1 MPPDHLLDP
10 GFRRLPD
17 VRTIAV
23 LRASGIGDLVFA
35 LPALDA
41 LRAAYP
47 DAEITLIGR
56 PMHGEILESRPSSV
70 DRVIAEARPFVGDEL
85 ELVGLEETRRALI
98 ERLRRESWDLAVQLH
113 GGGRNSNPLVAALG
127 ARLTVGARS
136 PEAAPLDRTVPYVYW
151 QHEIHRNLEVV
162 ALAGARPVTIE
173 PRLAPTPADRRLGDA
188 ALAEG
193 GVPED
198 APVAVVHPGVSDPRR
213 RWPARSFA
221 EVGDA
226 LADRGF
232 RVIVTGSV
240 GEAGLANEVVG
251 AMAGEA
257 ALSVA
262 GRIGL
267 AGLLGILGRAAVV
280 VANDTGPLHLASALG
295 RPSVG
300 IFWCGNVI
308 NAGPPFRA
316 RHRPLLSWRLTC
328 PECGVDCTRERC
340 PHDASFVSDVPV
352 AGVVEAA
359 FELLDGWR
367 SVVAGGAPAP
377 AEAAPLTAA

>member
-1 MPPDHLLDP
+1 MLSE
-10 GFRRLPD
+10 

-47 DAEITLIGR
+47 DAEITMIGR
-56 PMHGEILESRPSSV
+56 PMHAEILESRPSAV
-70 DRVIAEARPFVGDEL
+70 DRVIAEAGPFIGDEP
-85 ELVGLEETRRALI
+85 EPAGLEETRRALI
-98 ERLRRESWDLAVQLH
+98 ARLRRESWDLAVQLH

-136 PEAAPLDRTVPYVYW
+136 PDAAPLDRTVPYVYW

-162 ALAGARPVTIE
+162 ALAGAEPVTIE
-173 PRLAPTPADRRLGDA
+173 PRLAPTPADRRVADA
-188 ALAEG
+188 ALTEA

-198 APVAVVHPGVSDPRR
+198 APLAVLHPGASDPRR

-221 EVGDA
+221 GVGDG
-226 LADRGF
+226 LADRGLQ
-232 RVIVTGSV
+232 VVVTGSD
-240 GEAGLANEVVG
+240 GEVGLATEVVG
-251 AMAGEA
+251 AMAGSGA
-257 ALSVA
+257 VAVA

-267 AGLLGILGRAAVV
+267 AGLLGVLARAAVV

-295 RPSVG
+295 TPSVG
-300 IFWCGNVI
+300 IFWCGNLI

-316 RHRPLLSWRLTC
+316 RHRPLLSWRLDC
-328 PECGVDCTRERC
+328 PVCGLDCTRGRC
-340 PHDASFVSDVPV
+340 AHDDSFVADVPV
-352 AGVVEAA
+352 ASVVEAA
-359 FELLDGWR
+359 RELLDGR
-367 SVVAGGAPAP
+367 LSTVPGRAPAP